1 VSPPPDDRT
10 GSGPPSSPPAGGR
23 PSQPGAWRLGTIA
36 GADVYLT
43 LSSVLLI
50 ALLGVLL
57 APTVEQDHPGLGG
70 WRYLVGMTYA
80 VALYMAVLV
89 HEAAHAAVATR
100 YGFRVE
106 SITLHFLGGV
116 TAVDGEARNPRQE
129 FWIAVVGPLASV
141 GVGLAAL
148 LAWWVLP
155 EGLLGSA
162 VWWLALSNLLIGVL
176 NLVPGLPL
184 DGGRVLKSL
193 VWRLSGSPHRGTHV
207 AGWGGR
213 VVALLVLLWPVL
225 YPAVRGAP
233 TPFTVWLFAAVLAV
247 FLWSGATA
255 SMASARMRARLPQL
269 VARRLAR
276 RTVTLP
282 EDLPL
287 AEAVRRAHAEQAGAI
302 VTMTHAG
309 RPTGLVNESALL
321 AVPEE
326 RRPWVPVSAVARTL
340 EEGLR
345 LPVDLAGE
353 DLVRAIS
360 RRPAEEYLLVEDD
373 GSVYG
378 VLATADVDRAFRET
392 A

>member
-1 VSPPPDDRT
+1 VSPAPDDRT
-10 GSGPPSSPPAGGR
+10 GPGPSSPPAGGR
-23 PSQPGAWRLGTIA
+23 PARPGAWRLGTIA

-225 YPAVRGAP
+225 YPAVRGGP

-287 AEAVRRAHAEQAGAI
+287 AEAVRRAQAEQAGAI

-309 RPTGLVNESALL
+309 RPTGLVSESALL
-321 AVPEE
+321 AVPED

-373 GSVYG
+373 GSVFG
-378 VLATADVDRAFRET
+378 VLTTADVDRAFRET